1 MRKKKT
7 LLAPGIKKLRNLRQ
21 QMAEMEQEYTVK
33 KKDYDNF
40 VNAMEQEKEQIVKD
54 MGSNF

>member
-1 MRKKKT
+1 VRKKKT